1 MGWKPGTSRENHLFE
16 DVRSRS
22 SRFLVWGL
30 VHAQQFVAGR
40 EPSPEAALFDT
51 PGCDLA
57 DISKT
62 AMKVTRRRILALT
75 RKV

>member
-1 MGWKPGTSRENHLFE
+1 LF
-16 DVRSRS
+16 
-22 SRFLVWGL
+22 G
-30 VHAQQFVAGR
+30 AGPCAAICGR
-40 EPSPEAALFDT
+40 QRPSPEAALFDT